1 MKDVWVL
8 DINEDTFNALKGDFN
23 RILQR
28 TLDNMERQE
37 NEVAEIKLSLK
48 IRLTKQE
55 AQDFNAAYDAY
66 RDVIVPKFTH
76 KITSEFKTKEEAS
89 GLLGTGEQEL
99 VWDPN
104 LMKYVMRPIFDGQG
118 DLFEDADV
126 SEEYSGP
133 RRISESNPD
142 NAEFREA

>member
-23 RILQR
+23 RILQ
-28 TLDNMERQE
+28 
-37 NEVAEIKLSLK
+37 
-48 IRLTKQE
+48 
-55 AQDFNAAYDAY
+55 
-66 RDVIVPKFTH
+66 KFTH
-76 KITSEFKTKEEAS
+76 KITSEFRTKEEAS

-99 VWDPN
+99 IWDPN

-118 DLFEDADV
+118 DLFEDANA
-126 SEEYSGP
+126 SEDYTGV
-133 RRISESNPD
+133 RRISETNTE

>member
-37 NEVAEIKLSLK
+37 NEVAEIKISLK

-55 AQDFNAAYDAY
+55 AQDFNTSYEAY

-76 KITSEFKTKEEAS
+76 KITSEF
-89 GLLGTGEQEL
+89 
-99 VWDPN
+99 
-104 LMKYVMRPIFDGQG
+104 
-118 DLFEDADV
+118 
-126 SEEYSGP
+126 
-133 RRISESNPD
+133 
-142 NAEFREA
+142 REA

>member
-23 RILQR
+23 RILQK

-55 AQDFNAAYDAY
+55 AQDFKAAYDAY

-118 DLFEDADV
+118 DLFEDENV
-126 SEEYSGP
+126 SEDYSGP
-133 RRISESNPD
+133 RRIVESNPD